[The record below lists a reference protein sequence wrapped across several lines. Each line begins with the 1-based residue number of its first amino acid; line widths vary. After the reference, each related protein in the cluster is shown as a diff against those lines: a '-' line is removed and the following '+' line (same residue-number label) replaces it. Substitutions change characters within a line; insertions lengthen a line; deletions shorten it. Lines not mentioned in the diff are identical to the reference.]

1 MKILI
6 DNGHGVNTPG
16 KCSPD
21 GSIYEWSYCRE
32 IAERIVNA
40 LQSQGYDAERIV
52 TEKHDINLAERC
64 RRVNNWC
71 RKLGAR
77 NVLMVSVH
85 LNASPPVDGKWHGAT
100 GWSGWVSSNC
110 SANSKKLAKLLYS
123 EAEKRGLQGNRWVPD
138 CKYWVADY
146 YILKNTNCPA
156 VLTENL
162 FQNNKD
168 DVKMLLSEKGKQAIV
183 DLHVAAIKEYIN
195 G

>member
-1 MKILI
+1 MKIFI

-21 GSIYEWSYCRE
+21 GSIKEWAYCRE
-32 IAERIVNA
+32 IAERIVKA
-40 LQSQGYDAERIV
+40 LQSEGGDAERIV
-52 TEKHDINLAERC
+52 TEKTDIDLAERC
-64 RRVNNWC
+64 RRVNSWC

-85 LNASPPVDGKWHGAT
+85 LNASPPVDGKWHGAA
-100 GWSGWVSSNC
+100 GWSGWVSSNS
-110 SANSKKLAKLLYS
+110 SANSKKLAQLLYA

-183 DLHVAAIKEYIN
+183 DLHVAAIKEYIY